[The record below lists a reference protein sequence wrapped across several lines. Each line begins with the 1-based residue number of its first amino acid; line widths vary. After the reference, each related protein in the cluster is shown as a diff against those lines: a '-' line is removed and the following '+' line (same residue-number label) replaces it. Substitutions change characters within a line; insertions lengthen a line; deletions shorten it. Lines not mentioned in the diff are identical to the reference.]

1 MLNHRRKRDFS
12 ALYFLLPALIVYLSV
27 IIAPLFYSFSI
38 SMYKWNGIGKKT
50 FVGLGNYKNL
60 LSKDAVFHTAIKN
73 NMIWIAMSIGLTM
86 LVGLGFAL
94 LLNKQCKGRTFFRG
108 IFYYPCILSAIAASL
123 TWRWIYDANIG
134 FVNEVVRFFGGTYS
148 QHWVSDPQ
156 TALYATFA
164 ASLWNVVGKTMIL
177 FLAGLQ
183 TVPQD
188 SLEAATIDGANSFQR
203 FLAITVPSL
212 HETFIIVFS
221 TLIIDSMKVYDVI
234 KGLTDGGPNHATEML
249 ATYMYS
255 QSFRYNNVG
264 LGTTVACMMVLIMA
278 IVIIPYI
285 TFTAQER

>member
-1 MLNHRRKRDFS
+1 MLDNRHKRDFS
-12 ALYFLLPALIVYLSV
+12 ALWFLLPALIIYLSV
-27 IIAPLFYSFSI
+27 IIAPLFYSFYI
-38 SMYKWNGIGKKT
+38 SLFKWNGIGKMT
-50 FVGLGNYKNL
+50 FVGLGNFQKL
-60 LSKDAVFHTAIKN
+60 FSSDPVFHTAIKN
-73 NMIWIAMSIGLTM
+73 NMIWIVLSTVLTM
-86 LVGLGFAL
+86 LVGLGLAL
-94 LLNKQCKGRTFFRG
+94 LLNKHFKGRTVFRG

-134 FVNEVVRFFGGTYS
+134 FINEVIRALGGSYS
-148 QHWVSDPQ
+148 QHWVSNPS
-156 TALYATFA
+156 TALYATFV

-188 SLEAATIDGANSFQR
+188 SLEAATIDGANSFQK
-203 FLAITVPSL
+203 FLAITIPSL
-212 HETFIIVFS
+212 RETFIIVFS

-264 LGTTVACMMVLIMA
+264 LGTAVACVMVLIMM

-285 TFTAQER
+285 SFTARER

>member
-1 MLNHRRKRDFS
+1 MQKIRRRKDYGAIF
-12 ALYFLLPALIVYLSV
+12 FLLPAFVIYSSV
-27 IIAPLFYSFSI
+27 IIVPLFYSFGI
-38 SMYKWNGIGKKT
+38 SLYKWNGIGKKT
-50 FVGLGNYKNL
+50 FIGLGNYKNL
-60 LSKDAVFHTAIKN
+60 FLKDKVFHTALRN
-73 NMIWIAMSIGLTM
+73 NMIWIFMSIVLTM

-94 LLNKQCKGRTFFRG
+94 ILNKHFKGRTVFRG
-108 IFYYPCILSAIAASL
+108 IFYYPCVLSAIAASL

-134 FVNEVVRFFGGTYS
+134 FVNEVARLLGSNYS
-148 QHWVSDPQ
+148 QHWISDPES
-156 TALYATFA
+156 ALYATFA

-183 TVPQD
+183 VVPRD

-203 FLAITVPSL
+203 FFAITVPSL
-212 HETFIIVFS
+212 RETFIIVFS
-221 TLIIDSMKVYDVI
+221 TLIIDSMKVYDVV

-264 LGTTVACMMVLIMA
+264 LGTTVACIMVLIMM

-285 TFTAQER
+285 SFTARER